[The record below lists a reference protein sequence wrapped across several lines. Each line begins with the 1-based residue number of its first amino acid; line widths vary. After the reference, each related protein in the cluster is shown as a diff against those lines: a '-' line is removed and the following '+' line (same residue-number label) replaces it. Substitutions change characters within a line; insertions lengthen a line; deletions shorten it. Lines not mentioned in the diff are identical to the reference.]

1 MTNKH
6 ETLTC
11 TKPLLCEGF
20 DYVKLELEGLSFK
33 KQIKM
38 EHTVNT
44 KFYEYSQNNS
54 GGSFSN
60 SEKEGIAEYVIIEA
74 LNAEHAN
81 TRAEN
86 IGLYFDGCDNG
97 TDCSCCGDRWHRA
110 YKSDGSDVPSIYG
123 EPLANME
130 KSSYCDCCFVHYLDG
145 KFEKI
150 EFKETS
156 GLTGS

>member
-1 MTNKH
+1 
-6 ETLTC
+6 
-11 TKPLLCEGF
+11 
-20 DYVKLELEGLSFK
+20 
-33 KQIKM
+33 M
-38 EHTVNT
+38 ERTVNT

-74 LNAEHAN
+74 LNSEHAN

-97 TDCSCCGDRWHRA
+97 NDCSCCGDRWYRA
-110 YKSDGSDVPSIYG
+110 DESDGSDVPSIYG
-123 EPLANME
+123 KPLANTE
-130 KSSYCDCCFVHYLDG
+130 KSSYRECCFVHYLDG

-150 EFKETS
+150 EFKEKS
-156 GLTGS
+156 EL